1 MVSFIKLPTQQAV
14 HDQSNKICVSLQL
27 NQTMNIDNFVQ
38 FIHVLLQDT
47 ESQATYREPVQY
59 INVNVY
65 QKYIDFDLTSIS
77 SIVYS
82 NHIPNPQCI
91 CQDTFAKELHAIASP
106 ALFPSAIAKFC
117 AWNIKSQI
125 SGEGASLTNPEK
137 TGSRGRWMKQ
147 IGIYIY
153 IYDIWMWRQQ

>member
-1 MVSFIKLPTQQAV
+1 MVSFIKLLTQQAV

-82 NHIPNPQCI
+82 NHIQPIHNAFAKIHSPKSYMPLLHLLCFHLPSPSFVPGI
-91 CQDTFAKELHAIASP
+91 SNHKSPAKELLWPILRKP
-106 ALFPSAIAKFC
+106 VP
-117 AWNIKSQI
+117 
-125 SGEGASLTNPEK
+125 GEGGWNRL
-137 TGSRGRWMKQ
+137 G
-147 IGIYIY
+147 YIY